1 MSVIRKLAATASLVG
16 LTLVSLGV
24 HGCPVLDGD
33 PELEPGEYPLA
44 IAAILEGGLRILVEI
59 AQPAITPQR
68 IQVGLPVPF
77 SSFGQEQIGAL
88 IINEDLVGAF
98 ERKFN
103 ILRTDETRF
112 YIDFNNSGTFDS
124 NEISGELVSS
134 DNGLTGES
142 AAPTQLN
149 ITYPEDSHST
159 AGLFSFVIDLDILP
173 PLTGLDEFAF
183 NVPIDIFFDDL
194 SLQVH
199 RNLLLLIN
207 AHVLPHIPFGADNL
221 LTIENLIEVNNPHGQ
236 PVDVDF
242 AFFEVATGAVLP
254 VEINQILDSDHRF
267 VVPAYSSLQLEVRG
281 GGDNTAADSNPN
293 LEVNDNGGDLQVA
306 WALVRGS
313 QPVSVSTIYS
323 TFENERAASRG
334 SQLQGPAAP
343 IRTLA
348 GEAGIRASEV
358 STSHVLNVSRT
369 AEGFDTAFAFVNPT
383 DQTANL
389 TISLKDS
396 QEVEVA
402 QKSLALAPGTQTA
415 QFVLPFFELDTD
427 VFSGSA
433 VVVSDTDVAG
443 MSLRTQRGIQRSSLS
458 SGSFAAGGN

>member
-1 MSVIRKLAATASLVG
+1 MSVIRKLAAAVSLVG
-16 LTLVSLGV
+16 LTLVTLGV

-33 PELEPGEYPLA
+33 PELEPGEYPLG

-68 IQVGLPVPF
+68 IQVGLPIPF

-88 IINEDLVGAF
+88 VINEDLVGAF

-112 YIDFNNSGTFDS
+112 YIDFNNFGTFDS
-124 NEISGELVSS
+124 NEINGELVSS
-134 DNGLTGES
+134 DNGLMGES
-142 AAPTQLN
+142 AAPSQLN

-159 AGLFSFVIDLDILP
+159 AGLFSFVIDLDILA

-194 SLQVH
+194 SLQVP

-221 LTIENLIEVNNPHGQ
+221 LTIEIDNPHGL

-242 AFFEVATGAVLP
+242 AFFDVATGGALP
-254 VEINQILDSDHRF
+254 VQINQIFDSNHRF
-267 VVPAYSSLQLEVRG
+267 MVPAYSSLQLDVRG
-281 GGDNTAADSNPN
+281 SGDNAPADSNPN

-323 TFENERAASRG
+323 TFENESAASRG

-358 STSHVLNVSRT
+358 STSHVLNVNRT
-369 AEGFDTAFAFVNPT
+369 AEGFDTAFAVVNPT

-396 QEVEVA
+396 EEVEVA

-415 QFVLPFFELDTD
+415 QFVLPFFELEAE

-433 VVVSDTDVAG
+433 VIVSDTDVAG
-443 MSLRTQRGIQRSSLS
+443 MSLRTQNGIQRSNLS